1 MNMNMNMKRTRAA
14 CLGVLLLLWVGS
26 AVQPAA
32 QENASPRMAIRVL
45 RDIPYAP
52 GPAAEHPLQ
61 TLDLY
66 LPEGQPNAPLVFFVH
81 GGAWRGGDKLTNNA
95 RNNRSGFI
103 DLVLS
108 QGFGVASINYRL
120 SPEVAHPA
128 HVQDVAQAF
137 AWVHGHGAQYG
148 LDVDS
153 IIVAGHSAGAHLVSL
168 LALDSKHLQGVGL
181 TTQAIKAVIAISGVY
196 DVSALFGYPRLVADD
211 IWGGAAGRAE
221 ASPAR
226 KLVGSMP
233 DSPPFLVT
241 FTEVNDM
248 FGFDEQAKLF
258 HSLLLSHDVPAQL
271 ADIPTRDHLNVVS
284 EMGNRAP
291 RMVNSGAGTTTILQA
306 EDLMG
311 PHVVRFLK
319 NVRDGSFV
327 RSVRAVWPKGGP
339 AAVAEQPPPT
349 FQSLTDVP
357 YLEGPAADPKL
368 NSLNLYLPEGQTN
381 MPILFEVHGG
391 GWRVGDKGEE
401 ASAQH
406 QLFTRLGWAV
416 VTVNYRLSPDA
427 KHPTQ
432 IQDVANAMGWVY
444 RNAAQYN
451 LDRTRFV
458 TVGLSAGAHLV
469 SLLALDTRYLEQASV
484 PPDVIRGVIAVSGIY
499 DLPNWP
505 EAGRFPSFEED
516 AFGTNPD
523 ALWDASP
530 LKHLG
535 PQAPPFLLTY
545 SDKDMYLMPEQAHIF
560 YSAFVQQKLNARLIL
575 TPDRTHLNALSGVG
589 LPVVLLAQDVL
600 GTEMVQFATEVAGS
614 NPEPGRAPSID

>member
-1 MNMNMNMKRTRAA
+1 MKRTRAA
-14 CLGVLLLLWVGS
+14 CLGVLLSLWVGDTI
-26 AVQPAA
+26 QPVA
-32 QENASPRMAIRVL
+32 QENTSPRMAIRVL

-52 GPAAEHPLQ
+52 GRAAEHPLK

-66 LPEGQPNAPLVFFVH
+66 LPEGKPNAPLLFFVH

-103 DLVLS
+103 ELSLS

-137 AWVHGHGAQYG
+137 AWVHSHGAQYG

-153 IIVAGHSAGAHLVSL
+153 IIVAGHSARAHLVSL
-168 LALDSKHLQGVGL
+168 LALDSKYLLDVGL
-181 TTQAIKAVIAISGVY
+181 TPTAVKAVIAISGVY
-196 DVSALFGYPRLVADD
+196 DIPALFGYPRLVADD

-233 DSPPFLVT
+233 DAPPFLVT

-258 HSLLLSHDVPAQL
+258 HSLLLAHDVPAQL

-291 RMVNSGAGTTTILQA
+291 RIVNSGAGSTTIVQA

-319 NVRDGSFV
+319 SVRDGSFV

-339 AAVAEQPPPT
+339 AAVAEQPPPR
-349 FQSLTDVP
+349 FQTLTDVP
-357 YLEGPAADPKL
+357 YLEAPGADPRL
-368 NSLNLYLPEGQTN
+368 NSLNLYLPEGETN

-391 GWRVGDKGEE
+391 GWRVGDKGAE

-406 QLFTRLGWAV
+406 ELFTRLGWAV

-432 IQDVANAMGWVY
+432 IQDVASAMAWVY
-444 RNAAQYN
+444 KNAATYN

-469 SLLALDTRYLEQASV
+469 SLLALDARYLEQAGV
-484 PPDVIRGVIAVSGIY
+484 PPDVVKGVIAVSGIY

-505 EAGRFPSFEED
+505 EAGRFPSFTED
-516 AFGTNPD
+516 AFGTAQD

-530 LKHLG
+530 LKYLG

-545 SDKDMYLMPEQAHIF
+545 SDKDMYMMPEQAHIL

-575 TPDRTHLNALSGVG
+575 TPDRTHLSALSGVG
-589 LPVVLLAQDVL
+589 QPVILLAQDVL
-600 GTEMVQFATEVAGS
+600 GIEMVQFATEVAGS
-614 NPEPGRAPSID
+614 N

>member
-1 MNMNMNMKRTRAA
+1 MKMNMKRTRAA
-14 CLGVLLLLWVGS
+14 CLGVLSLLWVGS

-32 QENASPRMAIRVL
+32 QENASPRTAMRVL
-45 RDIPYAP
+45 RDVPYAP
-52 GPAAEHPLQ
+52 DAAVEHPLQ

-66 LPEGQPNAPLVFFVH
+66 LPEGKPNAPLLFFVH

-95 RNNRSGFI
+95 RNNRSGLI
-103 DLVLS
+103 ELCLS

-128 HVQDVAQAF
+128 HVQDVARAF
-137 AWVHGHGAQYG
+137 AWLHGNGTQYG

-168 LALDSKHLQGVGL
+168 LALDSTYLRDVGL
-181 TTQAIKAVIAISGVY
+181 TTQAIKGVIAISGVY
-196 DVSALFGYPRLVADD
+196 DIPALFGYPRLVADE
-211 IWGGAAGRAE
+211 IWGGPEGRAE

-233 DSPPFLVT
+233 DAPPFLVT
-241 FTEVNDM
+241 FTEENDM

-258 HSLLLSHDVPAQL
+258 HLLLLSHDVPAQL

-284 EMGNRAP
+284 EIGNRAP
-291 RMVNSGAGTTTILQA
+291 RMVNSGAGNTTILQA

-311 PHVVRFLK
+311 PHIVRFLK
-319 NVRDGSFV
+319 SARDGSFV
-327 RSVRAVWPKGGP
+327 RSVRAVWPDGGP
-339 AAVAEQPPPT
+339 PAVTNQPPPNIRE
-349 FQSLTDVP
+349 LKDVP
-357 YLEGPAADPKL
+357 YLEGPSADPKL

-391 GWRVGDKGEE
+391 GWRIGDKGSEP
-401 ASAQH
+401 SAQH
-406 QLFTRLGWAV
+406 QLFTRLGWGV

-432 IQDVANAMGWVY
+432 IQDVAEAMGWVH
-444 RNAAQYN
+444 RNAATYN
-451 LDRTRFV
+451 LDPTRFV

-469 SLLALDTRYLEQASV
+469 SLLALDTSYLERAGV
-484 PPDVIRGVIAVSGIY
+484 PPDVIKGVIAVSGIY
-499 DLPNWP
+499 DVPNWP
-505 EAGRFPSFEED
+505 EAGNFPSFTED
-516 AFGTNPD
+516 VFGTSFD

-530 LKHLG
+530 LKYLS

-545 SDKDMYLMPEQAHIF
+545 SDSDMYMMPEQAHIF
-560 YSAFVQQKLNARLIL
+560 YNAFVQQKLNARLIL
-575 TPDRTHLNALSGVG
+575 TPDRHHLNALSGVG
-589 LPVVLLAQDVL
+589 QPVILQAQDVL
-600 GTEMVQFATEVAGS
+600 GTEMVHFATEVAGS
-614 NPEPGRAPSID
+614 TPEPGRAPSIN